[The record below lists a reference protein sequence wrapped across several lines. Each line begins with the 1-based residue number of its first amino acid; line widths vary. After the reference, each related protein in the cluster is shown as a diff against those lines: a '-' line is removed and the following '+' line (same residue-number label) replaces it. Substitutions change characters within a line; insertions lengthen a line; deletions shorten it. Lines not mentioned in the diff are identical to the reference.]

1 MSQQRKSPTRINE
14 TVGHHSEPGALSPFS
29 SSTELNECMDEN
41 ERKSDAAGKPKPIPI
56 REVVGESSPRPA
68 GRTDGPGSVP
78 ASQAPGL
85 RGQRERPEGP
95 RGKGPSRR
103 RERGR
108 GSRPDGS
115 GMAPGREEPQR
126 PQLAPTPL
134 EELPHRNF
142 EHDGCEWIVRLCG
155 QASTGSAIEPGA
167 PVMHLFFY
175 KAADPDVACGDTLVA
190 GRSLEGLPEL
200 RLLELLAGAR
210 SAPSA
215 NETGG

>member
-1 MSQQRKSPTRINE
+1 
-14 TVGHHSEPGALSPFS
+14 
-29 SSTELNECMDEN
+29 MDQT
-41 ERKSDAAGKPKPIPI
+41 ERKKYATGKPIPI
-56 REVVGESSPRPA
+56 RDVVGESAPRPA
-68 GRTDGPGSVP
+68 GRTDEPGSVP
-78 ASQAPGL
+78 GSQAPGL

-103 RERGR
+103 SEGGQ
-108 GSRPDGS
+108 GSRPAGNE
-115 GMAPGREEPQR
+115 MASGREEPPR
-126 PQLAPTPL
+126 PQLVPTPL
-134 EELPHRNF
+134 AELPHRSF

-155 QASTGSAIEPGA
+155 QASTGLATDPGA

-175 KAADPDVACGDTLVA
+175 RAADPDVACGDALVV

-200 RLLELLAGAR
+200 RLPELLAGAR